1 MPKLAAN
8 LTTLFNEVPFLERFA
23 RAAEAGF
30 EAVEFL
36 FPYDHAPGDL
46 AALLARHGLEQA
58 LFNLPPGDWQAGER
72 GLAAVPGR
80 EGAFRA
86 SLETALPYTEALG
99 EAIRGYAAKTH
110 AVLLANHGP
119 IVAGTSLEDAVYA
132 MEELEETAKLYLL
145 LHGRNPRWLS
155 EDQIAELQEA
165 FPS

>member
-8 LTTLFNEVPFLERFA
+8 LSMQFNEVPFLERFA

-58 LFNLPPGDWQAGER
+58 LFNLPAGDWQAGER

-80 EGAFRA
+80 EGRSARRWRRRC
-86 SLETALPYTEALG
+86 P
-99 EAIRGYAAKTH
+99 IPRRWAAGGFT
-110 AVLLANHGP
+110 
-119 IVAGTSLEDAVYA
+119 
-132 MEELEETAKLYLL
+132 
-145 LHGRNPRWLS
+145 
-155 EDQIAELQEA
+155 
-165 FPS
+165 